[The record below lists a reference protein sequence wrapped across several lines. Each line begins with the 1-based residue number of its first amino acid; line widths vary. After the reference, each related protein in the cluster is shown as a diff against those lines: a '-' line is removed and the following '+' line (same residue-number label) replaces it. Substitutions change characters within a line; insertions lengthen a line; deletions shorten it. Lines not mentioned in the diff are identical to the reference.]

1 MRNSLSDRLQKLT
14 SLTFQEVTAFEKHFI
29 SLSSFLERKPK
40 WNEKQFPTYKSLKS
54 KIKDLD
60 SEGGLGLSDESENEY
75 RGTGTITL
83 NLIMLVRW
91 IRKMQYQTTSLQMTI
106 S

>member
-1 MRNSLSDRLQKLT
+1 MKSN
-14 SLTFQEVTAFEKHFI
+14 
-29 SLSSFLERKPK
+29 
-40 WNEKQFPTYKSLKS
+40 FPLINLLKRQ
-54 KIKDLD
+54 DLD
-60 SEGGLGLSDESENEY
+60 SEGGLGLSDESESEY